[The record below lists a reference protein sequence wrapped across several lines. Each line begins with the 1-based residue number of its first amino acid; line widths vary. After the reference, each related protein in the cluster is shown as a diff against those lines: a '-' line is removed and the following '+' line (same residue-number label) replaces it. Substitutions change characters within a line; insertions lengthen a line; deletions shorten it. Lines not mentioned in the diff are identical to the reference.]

1 MIPSFAGFPSNKYW
15 ETLRKSYISG
25 LSWLAKPGADEISVI
40 GFPRPPPP
48 WPEVNKVKVPPIS
61 GGDLGVPI
69 DG

>member
-1 MIPSFAGFPSNKYW
+1 MMTSFAGFPSTKIGNPK
-15 ETLRKSYISG
+15 KVIYIRI
-25 LSWLAKPGADEISVI
+25 SWHAKPGADEISVI

-61 GGDLGVPI
+61 GGDLGCQF